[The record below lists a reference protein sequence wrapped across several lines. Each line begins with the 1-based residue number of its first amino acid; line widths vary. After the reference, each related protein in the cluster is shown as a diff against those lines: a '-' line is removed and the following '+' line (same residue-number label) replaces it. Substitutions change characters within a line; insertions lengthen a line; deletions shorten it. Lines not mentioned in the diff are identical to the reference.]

1 MLMELIPPTLLP
13 AISTIK
19 DWSESHIAEIH
30 TARTGYDQAA
40 HP

>member
-1 MLMELIPPTLLP
+1 MLTELTPQTLPP
-13 AISTIK
+13 AISTFK
-19 DWSESHIAEIH
+19 DWPESHIAEIH

>member
-1 MLMELIPPTLLP
+1 MELTPQTMLP

-19 DWSESHIAEIH
+19 GWSESHIAEIR